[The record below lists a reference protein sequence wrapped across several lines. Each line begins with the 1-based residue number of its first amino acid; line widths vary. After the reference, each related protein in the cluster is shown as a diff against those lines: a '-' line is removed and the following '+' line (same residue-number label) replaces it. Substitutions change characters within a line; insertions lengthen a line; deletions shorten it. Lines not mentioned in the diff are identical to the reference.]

1 MVQDQPTLQPRR
13 IHPEA
18 APRQLDPARAGDH
31 IDRLY
36 RVARALTGSPHEAE
50 DLVQETYLRVLARP
64 RMLRSESDVGYL
76 MSALRHTFIEH
87 RRRRRAETVPLDERV
102 YDVPDRSSATRPERA
117 SAAREVFA
125 AIAALADGHREVVT
139 AVDVAG
145 LSYREAADLLDV
157 PVGTI
162 MSRLYR
168 ARAQLCA
175 RLGDA
180 PE

>member
-1 MVQDQPTLQPRR
+1 MVQDGPRLLAQPPHKHEQRR
-13 IHPEA
+13 E
-18 APRQLDPARAGDH
+18 LDPARLGDH

-36 RVARALTGSPHEAE
+36 RVARALTGSAHEAE

-64 RMLRSESDVGYL
+64 RHLRSQSDVGYL

-87 RRRRRAETVPLDERV
+87 RRRRRAETVPLDDLV
-102 YDVPDRSSATRPERA
+102 YDVPDASSATRPERA
-117 SAAREVFA
+117 AAAREVFA
-125 AIAALADGHREVVT
+125 AIAALPDGHREVVT

-145 LSYREAADLLDV
+145 LSYREAADVLDV

-168 ARAQLCA
+168 ARGQLA
-175 RLGDA
+175 VRLGDA
-180 PE
+180 PG